1 MKKIWTKNY
10 PNGVIE
16 DVDLMQYSS
25 FVDLFEESFKKYS
38 DDIAFENMGKSIT
51 YKELD
56 NLSKNFSNYLTHELK
71 LKKGDR
77 LAIQSPNVLQYPVAL
92 FGALRSG
99 IVVVNTNPLYTP
111 DEMRHQFKDSG
122 CKAILILSN
131 FAHNLQKV
139 IQDTEIKHVIISA
152 PDSMLESDFEK
163 KLLIARVQTEKIL
176 SDDSIL
182 ITATAVR
189 IPVMGGHSESVN
201 VEFSNPFDN

>member
-10 PNGVIE
+10 PNGVVE

-139 IQDTEIKHVIISA
+139 IQDTEIKHVIIS
-152 PDSMLESDFEK
+152 SMGDMLGAVKGTLVNFVVKYIK
-163 KLLIARVQTEKIL
+163 KMVPNLSLIHI
-176 SDDSIL
+176 
-182 ITATAVR
+182 
-189 IPVMGGHSESVN
+189 SE
-201 VEFSNPFDN
+201 PTRPY

>member
-10 PNGVIE
+10 PNGVVE
-16 DVDLMQYSS
+16 DVDMTQYSS

-38 DDIAFENMGKSIT
+38 DGIAFENMGKSIT

-56 NLSKNFSNYLTHELK
+56 ELSKNFSNFLTHDLK

-111 DEMRHQFKDSG
+111 DEMRHPVSYTHLTLPT
-122 CKAILILSN
+122 ILL
-131 FAHNLQKV
+131 V
-139 IQDTEIKHVIISA
+139 
-152 PDSMLESDFEK
+152 
-163 KLLIARVQTEKIL
+163 
-176 SDDSIL
+176 
-182 ITATAVR
+182 
-189 IPVMGGHSESVN
+189 
-201 VEFSNPFDN
+201 

>member
-38 DDIAFENMGKSIT
+38 DDIAFENMGVSIT

-77 LAIQSPNVLQYPVAL
+77 
-92 FGALRSG
+92 
-99 IVVVNTNPLYTP
+99 
-111 DEMRHQFKDSG
+111 FK
-122 CKAILILSN
+122 I
-131 FAHNLQKV
+131 
-139 IQDTEIKHVIISA
+139 EYIK
-152 PDSMLESDFEK
+152 K
-163 KLLIARVQTEKIL
+163 K
-176 SDDSIL
+176 
-182 ITATAVR
+182 
-189 IPVMGGHSESVN
+189 
-201 VEFSNPFDN
+201 